1 MTRSVPAPDL
11 VKPAPLPPITPPKV
25 SVLPLTVMTR
35 SAPRAIAPVPWV
47 RLAVP
52 VKVRSAPSVIAL
64 VIVAAGEASTT
75 PPLTVKVPVPRAAL
89 FASTKVPAE
98 RVRPPPK
105 VLAPPRMSLPAPDFV
120 TPKPAPE
127 MSPLSVSVFA
137 ATLIAR
143 EPVRVMAPLFC
154 VRLAVPTKSRVAPS
168 ETALVI
174 VAATDASSEPPLTV
188 RSPAV
193 PPAPP
198 KAKVAEPATS
208 VPAFSVVPP
217 R

>member
-1 MTRSVPAPDL
+1 MAAVTLSVPAPAF

-25 SVLPLTVMTR
+25 SVLPLTVMMR

-64 VIVAAGEASTT
+64 AIVAAGEASMT

-120 TPKPAPE
+120 MPKPAPE
-127 MSPLSVSVFA
+127 TRPLSVSVFA

-143 EPVRVMAPLFC
+143 EPVRVMAPVFC

-168 ETALVI
+168 EIGLVI
-174 VAATDASSEPPLTV
+174 VAATEAS
-188 RSPAV
+188 R
-193 PPAPP
+193 
-198 KAKVAEPATS
+198 
-208 VPAFSVVPP
+208 
-217 R
+217 